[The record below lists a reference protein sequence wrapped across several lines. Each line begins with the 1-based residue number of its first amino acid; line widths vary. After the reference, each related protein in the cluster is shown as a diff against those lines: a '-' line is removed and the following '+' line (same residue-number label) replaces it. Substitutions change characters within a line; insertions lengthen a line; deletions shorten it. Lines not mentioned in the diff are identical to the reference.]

1 MSRKVVDYRLVNGT
15 PGSVS
20 NMVQFLLCKCEGWE
34 LKGEPFK
41 MVMPHERKHEIVVQ
55 CMVRYKN
62 NKEAN
67 DDE

>member
-20 NMVQFLLCKCEGWE
+20 NMVQFLLGGEDGWE
-34 LKGEPFK
+34 LKGKPFK

-67 DDE
+67 NDK